1 MERFTAKGVGKGG
14 TGQSLIGA
22 TVSGILDTSMVVRYL
37 RGDSP
42 ELARRAASVIDEE
55 DGLQLTDVVLAET
68 AYVLS
73 SVYRVPREAVVDHLI
88 AFLQKQNIEVFGMD
102 KSVVLQALLLCRPSG
117 RVSYADALVWAAA
130 QSTQEKTVYSL
141 DERFPGD
148 GIEVRR
154 QSHGR

>member
-14 TGQSLIGA
+14 TGQSPIGA

-88 AFLQKQNIEVFGMD
+88 AFLQKQNIEV
-102 KSVVLQALLLCRPSG
+102 
-117 RVSYADALVWAAA
+117 LVWTRAW
-130 QSTQEKTVYSL
+130 YSKPCCSA
-141 DERFPGD
+141 DRPGAS
-148 GIEVRR
+148 RMLTP
-154 QSHGR
+154 